1 MRRVSWKA
9 GAAVALAVGVTD
21 VVLFAHQGAPLS
33 DLVIGTAVNTI
44 TISAGLVVWASRPA
58 SRMGILITV
67 WGICGF
73 LADTTGLVPGSRLVA
88 TVGLPLILLPS
99 AVYAHMVLAYPTG
112 RIVDRVDRAAVG
124 AIYAAALL
132 WSLPLL
138 IGSDPSSCIE
148 CAPHVPSLLFIGQI
162 NRLRLIGQGFS
173 VLFIVLGAV
182 FVLLVLRRI
191 RRAAPGVRRTLWPLA
206 LAAVFGGAQ
215 FIARSAADLFGF
227 ASWQETLLWLDR
239 AAGVAVPVALASGVL
254 FTRRARGAV
263 GNLVVEL
270 GNVQPGGVRDALARA
285 IGDPTLELALWLPDR
300 GTWVDEQGREV
311 EIAEAP
317 GRAVTLI
324 GDDLAAIVHDA
335 DLADQQALLEAAGS
349 AARLALENE
358 RLHAELRA
366 QLEELRASRTRI
378 VRAGDDERRRL
389 ERDLHDGAQQRLLG
403 VGLALQLVRSRVPD
417 GEAAELVAEAE
428 QELREALRELR
439 DLARGIHP
447 AVLVDQGLGSAIKTL
462 AGRSPVPARVSFDGE
477 RLPPHVE
484 TAAYF
489 VVAEALANIAHHADA
504 GQVDITVWRENGSA
518 IVKIRDD
525 GRGGADATGSG
536 LQGLSDRVRSLD
548 GRFTVHS
555 PPGAGTSVTA
565 EIPCG

>member
-1 MRRVSWKA
+1 VRRVSWRV
-9 GAAVALAVGVTD
+9 GAAAALAVGVTD
-21 VVLFAHQGAPLS
+21 VSLFAHQGAPLS
-33 DLVIGTAVNTI
+33 DLVIGTAVNAITI
-44 TISAGLVVWASRPA
+44 TAGLVVWTSRPT
-58 SRMGILITV
+58 SRMGLLITV

-73 LADTTGLVPGSRLVA
+73 LADTPSLVPDSRVIA
-88 TVGLPLILLPS
+88 TIGLPLILLPS
-99 AVYAHMVLAYPTG
+99 AVYAHMVFAYPTG
-112 RIVDRVDRAAVG
+112 RIVDRVDRFAAG
-124 AIYAAALL
+124 AIYAAAFL

-138 IGSDPSSCIE
+138 IWSDPTGCAE
-148 CAPHVPSLLFIGQI
+148 CTPHVPSLLFIGQI
-162 NRLRLIGQGFS
+162 KRLRLIGQGFS
-173 VLFIVLGAV
+173 VIFIALGAI
-182 FVLLVLRRI
+182 FVLLVLRRF

-239 AAGVAVPVALASGVL
+239 AAGVAVPVALAIGVL

-270 GNVQPGGVRDALARA
+270 GHVQPGGVRDALAKA
-285 IGDPTLELALWLPDR
+285 IGDPTLELALWLTDR
-300 GTWVDEQGREV
+300 NTWIDEHGREV
-311 EIAEAP
+311 EIANMP
-317 GRAVTLI
+317 GRAVTFI
-324 GDDLAAIVHDA
+324 GDELAAIVHDS

-366 QLEELRASRTRI
+366 QLEELRASRARI

-403 VGLALQLVRSRVPD
+403 VGLALQLVRSRVPT

-439 DLARGIHP
+439 NLARGIHP
-447 AVLVDQGLGSAIKTL
+447 AVLVDQGLDSAIKTL
-462 AGRSPVPARVSFDGE
+462 ARRSPVPAHVSFDGE

-504 GQVDITVWRENGSA
+504 GHVDITVRRENGSA
-518 IVKIRDD
+518 IVEIRDD
-525 GRGGADATGSG
+525 GRGGADVAGSG
-536 LQGLSDRVRSLD
+536 LQGLADRVRSLD
-548 GRFTVHS
+548 GRFSVHS

>member
-1 MRRVSWKA
+1 MTSLSWKV
-9 GAAVALAVGVTD
+9 GAAVAFAVGATD
-21 VVLFAHQGAPLS
+21 VVLSAYQGVTLS
-33 DLVIGTAVNTI
+33 DLVVGTAVNAV

-58 SRMGILITV
+58 SRMGVLITV

-73 LADTTGLVPGSRLVA
+73 LADTVGLLPDSRLGA
-88 TVGLPLILLPS
+88 TVGLPLVLLPS

-112 RIVDRVDRAAVG
+112 RLVDRVDRAAVG
-124 AIYAAALL
+124 VIYAAALL

-138 IGSDPSSCIE
+138 VGSNPSGCTD
-148 CAPHVPSLLFIGQI
+148 CVPGVPSLLFIGQI
-162 NRLRLIGQGFS
+162 GPLRTIGQGFS
-173 VLFIVLGAV
+173 ALFIMLGAA
-182 FVLLVLRRI
+182 FVCLVVRRI
-191 RRAAPGVRRTLWPLA
+191 RRASPGVRRTLWPLA

-215 FIARSAADLFGF
+215 FIARSAANLFGF

-239 AAGVAVPVALASGVL
+239 ASGVAVPIALAIGVL
-254 FTRRARGAV
+254 TTRRARGPV

-270 GNVQPGGVRDALARA
+270 GNVEPGGVRDALARTL
-285 IGDPTLELALWLPDR
+285 GDPTLELALWLPDR
-300 GTWVDEQGREV
+300 GTWVDERGRE
-311 EIAEAP
+311 IAVTETP
-317 GRAVTLI
+317 TRAVTLI
-324 GDDLAAIVHDA
+324 GHELAAIVHDP

-366 QLEELRASRTRI
+366 QLDELRASRARI

-403 VGLALQLVRSRVPD
+403 VGLALQLVRARVPD

-462 AGRSPVPARVSFDGE
+462 AKRSPIPVGVSADGE
-477 RLPPHVE
+477 RLPSHVE

-504 GQVDITVWRENGSA
+504 GHVDITVRRENGSA
-518 IVKIRDD
+518 IVEIRDD

-536 LQGLSDRVRSLD
+536 LQGLADRVRSLD
-548 GRFTVHS
+548 GRFSVHS
-555 PPGAGTSVTA
+555 PPGSGTCVTA